1 LTTLVVIKDLSFI
14 RKTQKGDPCCLFEFN
29 LKIQTNI
36 SINQLVVRLI
46 QHFKMEFFMT
56 IFTLF
61 STFPLGNE
69 GFGFNG
75 NILETNIINLSVV
88 IGVVVSLGGDA
99 LRSLLDTRKETI
111 LKNFE
116 EAKQRSEEAR
126 EKLALASQEVENAKI
141 KANEITQQTAS
152 LLEKERQMYAQQLES
167 ETKRLATLKEET
179 LTFQEQRAKF
189 QISNQI
195 IALAVEKVEQT
206 IKSRLTP
213 RLHDSV
219 NNFNILLLGKMS

>member
-1 LTTLVVIKDLSFI
+1 
-14 RKTQKGDPCCLFEFN
+14 
-29 LKIQTNI
+29 
-36 SINQLVVRLI
+36 
-46 QHFKMEFFMT
+46 MT

-69 GFGFNG
+69 GFGLNG

-88 IGVVVSLGGDA
+88 IGVVVSFGGDA
-99 LRSLLDTRKETI
+99 LRSLLKTRKETI

-116 EAKQRSEEAR
+116 EAKLRSEEAR
-126 EKLALASQEVENAKI
+126 EKLAFASKEVENAKI
-141 KANEITQQTAS
+141 KAQEITQQTAS
-152 LLEKERQMYAQQLES
+152 ILEKERAMYSQQFES
-167 ETKRLATLKEET
+167 ETKRLNSLKEET
-179 LTFQEQRAKF
+179 LTFQEQRAKY

>member
-1 LTTLVVIKDLSFI
+1 
-14 RKTQKGDPCCLFEFN
+14 
-29 LKIQTNI
+29 
-36 SINQLVVRLI
+36 
-46 QHFKMEFFMT
+46 MEFSMN

-61 STFPLGNE
+61 STFPFGNE

-88 IGVVVSLGGDA
+88 IGVVVSFGGDA
-99 LRSLLDTRKETI
+99 LRSLLDTRRETI

-126 EKLALASQEVENAKI
+126 EKLAQAQKEVESAKI
-141 KANEITQQTAS
+141 KAKEIREQTVFI
-152 LLEKERQMYAQQLES
+152 LEKERQMYSQQFETES
-167 ETKRLATLKEET
+167 KRLTNLKEET

-195 IALAVEKVEQT
+195 ITLAVEKVEQT
-206 IKSRLTP
+206 IKNRLTP

>member
-1 LTTLVVIKDLSFI
+1 
-14 RKTQKGDPCCLFEFN
+14 
-29 LKIQTNI
+29 
-36 SINQLVVRLI
+36 
-46 QHFKMEFFMT
+46 MT

-69 GFGFNG
+69 GFGLNG

-88 IGVVVSLGGDA
+88 VGVVVSFGGDA
-99 LRSLLDTRKETI
+99 LRSLLQTRKETI

-116 EAKQRSEEAR
+116 EAKIRSEEAR
-126 EKLALASQEVENAKI
+126 QKLALAAQEVEYAKI
-141 KANEITQQTAS
+141 KAQDITKQTAS
-152 LLEKERQMYAQQLES
+152 ILDKEKITYSLYFEN
-167 ETKRLATLKEET
+167 ETKRLNSLKEET

-195 IALAVEKVEQT
+195 IKLAVEKVEQI

-219 NNFNILLLGKMS
+219 NNFNILLLGKM

>member
-1 LTTLVVIKDLSFI
+1 
-14 RKTQKGDPCCLFEFN
+14 
-29 LKIQTNI
+29 
-36 SINQLVVRLI
+36 
-46 QHFKMEFFMT
+46 MT

-61 STFPLGNE
+61 SIFPLGNE

-88 IGVVVSLGGDA
+88 IGVVVSFGGDA

-126 EKLALASQEVENAKI
+126 EKLALAAQEVENAKI

-152 LLEKERQMYAQQLES
+152 LLDKERQMYAQQLES

-206 IKSRLTP
+206 IQSRLTP

>member
-1 LTTLVVIKDLSFI
+1 
-14 RKTQKGDPCCLFEFN
+14 
-29 LKIQTNI
+29 
-36 SINQLVVRLI
+36 
-46 QHFKMEFFMT
+46 MEFFMT

-88 IGVVVSLGGDA
+88 IGVVVSFGGDA
-99 LRSLLDTRKETI
+99 LRSLLDTRRETI

-126 EKLALASQEVENAKI
+126 EKLAQAQKEVESAKI
-141 KANEITQQTAS
+141 KAKEIREQTVFI
-152 LLEKERQMYAQQLES
+152 LEKERQMYSQQFETES
-167 ETKRLATLKEET
+167 KRLTNLKEET

-195 IALAVEKVEQT
+195 ITLAVEKVEQT
-206 IKSRLTP
+206 IKNRLTP

>member
-1 LTTLVVIKDLSFI
+1 
-14 RKTQKGDPCCLFEFN
+14 
-29 LKIQTNI
+29 
-36 SINQLVVRLI
+36 
-46 QHFKMEFFMT
+46 MT

-88 IGVVVSLGGDA
+88 VGVVVSFGGDA

-111 LKNFE
+111 LKNFA

-126 EKLALASQEVENAKI
+126 AKLALASEEVENAKV
-141 KANEITQQTAS
+141 KAQEISNQTAS
-152 LLEKERQMYAQQLES
+152 ILEKERQMYAQQLES
-167 ETKRLATLKEET
+167 ETKRLTTLKEET

-189 QISNQI
+189 QISTQI

-219 NNFNILLLGKMS
+219 NNFNILLLSKM

>member
-1 LTTLVVIKDLSFI
+1 
-14 RKTQKGDPCCLFEFN
+14 
-29 LKIQTNI
+29 
-36 SINQLVVRLI
+36 
-46 QHFKMEFFMT
+46 MT

-99 LRSLLDTRKETI
+99 LRSLLQTRKETI

-116 EAKQRSEEAR
+116 EAKVRSEEAR

-141 KANEITQQTAS
+141 KAQEITKQTS
-152 LLEKERQMYAQQLES
+152 SILEKERTMYSQQFES
-167 ETKRLATLKEET
+167 EAKRLNSLKAET

-195 IALAVEKVEQT
+195 IVLAVEKVEQT

>member
-1 LTTLVVIKDLSFI
+1 
-14 RKTQKGDPCCLFEFN
+14 
-29 LKIQTNI
+29 
-36 SINQLVVRLI
+36 
-46 QHFKMEFFMT
+46 MT

-69 GFGFNG
+69 GFGLNG

-88 IGVVVSLGGDA
+88 VGVVVSFGGDA
-99 LRSLLDTRKETI
+99 LRSLLQTRKETI

-116 EAKQRSEEAR
+116 EAKIRSEEAR
-126 EKLALASQEVENAKI
+126 QKLALASQEVEYAKI
-141 KANEITQQTAS
+141 KAQDITKQTAS
-152 LLEKERQMYAQQLES
+152 ILDKEKITYSLYFEN
-167 ETKRLATLKEET
+167 ETKRLNLLKEET

-195 IALAVEKVEQT
+195 IKLAVEKVEQI

-219 NNFNILLLGKMS
+219 NNFNILLLGKM

>member
-1 LTTLVVIKDLSFI
+1 
-14 RKTQKGDPCCLFEFN
+14 
-29 LKIQTNI
+29 
-36 SINQLVVRLI
+36 
-46 QHFKMEFFMT
+46 MT

-88 IGVVVSLGGDA
+88 IGVVVSFGGDA

-126 EKLALASQEVENAKI
+126 EKLALAAQEVENAKI
-141 KANEITQQTAS
+141 KANEINQQTAS
-152 LLEKERQMYAQQLES
+152 LLDKERQMYAQQLES

>member
-1 LTTLVVIKDLSFI
+1 
-14 RKTQKGDPCCLFEFN
+14 
-29 LKIQTNI
+29 
-36 SINQLVVRLI
+36 
-46 QHFKMEFFMT
+46 MT

-99 LRSLLDTRKETI
+99 LRSLLQTRKETI

-116 EAKQRSEEAR
+116 EAKVRSEEAR
-126 EKLALASQEVENAKI
+126 EKLALASKEVENAKI
-141 KANEITQQTAS
+141 KAQEITQQTAS
-152 LLEKERQMYAQQLES
+152 ILEKERAMYSQQFES
-167 ETKRLATLKEET
+167 ETKRLNSLKEET
-179 LTFQEQRAKF
+179 LTFQEQRAKY

>member
-1 LTTLVVIKDLSFI
+1 
-14 RKTQKGDPCCLFEFN
+14 
-29 LKIQTNI
+29 
-36 SINQLVVRLI
+36 
-46 QHFKMEFFMT
+46 MT

-88 IGVVVSLGGDA
+88 VGVVVSFGGDA
-99 LRSLLDTRKETI
+99 LRSLLQTRKETI

-116 EAKQRSEEAR
+116 EAKVRSEEAR

-141 KANEITQQTAS
+141 KAQEITNQTAS
-152 LLEKERQMYAQQLES
+152 ILEKERAMYSQQYES
-167 ETKRLATLKEET
+167 ETKRLNSLKEET

>member
-1 LTTLVVIKDLSFI
+1 
-14 RKTQKGDPCCLFEFN
+14 
-29 LKIQTNI
+29 
-36 SINQLVVRLI
+36 
-46 QHFKMEFFMT
+46 MEFSMN

-61 STFPLGNE
+61 STFPFGNE

-99 LRSLLDTRKETI
+99 LRALLKTRKETI
-111 LKNFE
+111 FKNFE

-126 EKLALASQEVENAKI
+126 EKLTLASKEVDAAKV
-141 KANEITQQTAS
+141 KAQDIAKQTMT
-152 LLEKERQMYAQQLES
+152 LLEKERQTYAQLLES
-167 ETKRLATLKEET
+167 ETKRLQTLKQET
-179 LTFQEQRAKF
+179 LLFQEQRAKF

-195 IALAVEKVEQT
+195 IRLAVAQVEQK

-219 NNFNILLLGKMS
+219 NNFNIVLLRNMA

>member
-1 LTTLVVIKDLSFI
+1 
-14 RKTQKGDPCCLFEFN
+14 
-29 LKIQTNI
+29 
-36 SINQLVVRLI
+36 
-46 QHFKMEFFMT
+46 MT

-69 GFGFNG
+69 GFGLNG
-75 NILETNIINLSVV
+75 NIFETNIIYLSVV
-88 IGVVVSLGGDA
+88 VGIVVSFGGDA
-99 LRSLLDTRKETI
+99 LRSLLQTRKETI

-116 EAKQRSEEAR
+116 EAKMRSEEAR
-126 EKLALASQEVENAKI
+126 QKLALASQEVENAKM
-141 KANEITQQTAS
+141 KAQDITKQTAS
-152 LLEKERQMYAQQLES
+152 LLEKEKITYSQYFEN
-167 ETKRLATLKEET
+167 ETKRLNSLKEET

-195 IALAVEKVEQT
+195 IKLAVEKVEQI